1 MAQSNDRYVAKAK
14 EIVLEKFPE
23 MEGVK
28 PSVSVKRSQ
37 SKELSARESSFGPSV
52 GAGRGSEGC
61 ARYVVTF
68 ERDIRLPGGAQM
80 KRLVHVT
87 MDESGHVLRVTSS
100 K

>member
-1 MAQSNDRYVAKAK
+1 MAQPNDRYVAKAK
-14 EIVLEKFPE
+14 EIVFEKFPE
-23 MEGVK
+23 MDGVR

-37 SKELSARESSFGPSV
+37 GKELSPTQSCFGPAV

-80 KRLVHVT
+80 KRLVRVT
-87 MDESGHVLRVTSS
+87 IDESGDVLRLTSS